1 MAPSP
6 NATPLKINVG
16 LKFEGLKEKE
26 QAPETTIYAFDA
38 TGRFLASGAIDKGK
52 ATLSLPPETSG
63 QTVRFFAGP
72 QTEHRTIG
80 KMTAMKATELRQRLD
95 PVAAIDWTVVEPA
108 WRPWFLCPC

>member
-38 TGRFLASGAIDKGK
+38 TGRFLASGTIDKGK
-52 ATLSLPPETSG
+52 ATLSLPPETG
-63 QTVRFFAGP
+63 GYFFWFFAGP
-72 QTEHRTIG
+72 QTVHPIIVKVTVME
-80 KMTAMKATELRQRLD
+80 AMGMRRRLV
-95 PVAAIDWTVVEPA
+95 PGAGVE
-108 WRPWFLCPC
+108 WML